1 MLCRLDNCKQQDK
14 TTISGTLIKIFPSA
28 DSYRGKMLGMLA
40 IRLFLLAVEE
50 FYGTISTSNDICC
63 NNKGALYTF
72 ERKSQRVPSGKA
84 NTDIQRV
91 LRTVKSRCKSTY
103 VQHHVKSHQD
113 RHKPWRLMTYR
124 EQLNKYCNNMAKK
137 AILDH
142 IAQQTELMELG
153 EDTTEVF
160 TKCLPF
166 ENARVFVG
174 GVKQITDMG
183 KGITQVIGH
192 Q

>member
-1 MLCRLDNCKQQDK
+1 
-14 TTISGTLIKIFPSA
+14 
-28 DSYRGKMLGMLA
+28 MLGMLA

-63 NNKGALYTF
+63 DNKGALYTF

-84 NTDIQRV
+84 NTNIQRV

-113 RHKPWRLMTYR
+113 RLKPWHKMTYR
-124 EQLNKYCNNMAKK
+124 EQLNKLCNDMAKK

-142 IAQQTELMELG
+142 IAQQVELRTLG
-153 EDTTEVF
+153 EDTSEEF
-160 TKCLPF
+160 TKCLPL
-166 ENARVFVG
+166 EKASVFVG
-174 GVKQITDMG
+174 GVKQTTDVG
-183 KGITQVIGH
+183 KGLTQVIGH
-192 Q
+192 QQARKFYSTPNKKAKSSWRNLSLTASTGGR